1 MSMTTKSADRTAE
14 AKPKTPKRRKPVGV
28 EELWQAVHDKR
39 ALTQEFANLIVELEH
54 IGREMRVTQ
63 SNGDLPGFHA
73 EYKRLRA
80 NSKARAR
87 IKKRMA
93 KVAVLI
99 ARYEAQVKG

>member
-1 MSMTTKSADRTAE
+1 MTTKSADRTAE

-28 EELWQAVHDKR
+28 EEVWEAVREKR
-39 ALTQEFANLIVELEH
+39 TLTQEFAHLIVELEH

-63 SNGDLPGFHA
+63 SNGDLPSFHA

-93 KVAVLI
+93 KIAVLI